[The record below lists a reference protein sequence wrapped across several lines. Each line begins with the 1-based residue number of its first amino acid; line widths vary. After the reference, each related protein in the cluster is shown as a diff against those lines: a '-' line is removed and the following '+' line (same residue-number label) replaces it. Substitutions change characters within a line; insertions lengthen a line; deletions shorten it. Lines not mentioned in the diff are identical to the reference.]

1 MDSKIYDL
9 KIHVLHDAPVIF
21 ITCHKMPRLL
31 HNLHVV
37 STWRSPDNA
46 IRKICHTTRR
56 KCCACCACHAKWR
69 WRSTFCAC
77 NCKRNSSSEN
87 DAKELRLSHKND
99 FRHVIYVGKRHEKPR
114 RPCKTKLRNDW
125 NLQKWPLL
133 QNWPEAR
140 PEANGC
146 EQLRKVANSC
156 RRLRTV
162 ATRPWNTPSAPRP
175 PVWHGDPCYA
185 FGNKILCQATHRKRC
200 QGRFCD
206 HFFCVFESG
215 ILSLSLFPVTLSAS
229 VPTCSNTGFI
239 NLAKVPNNSFT
250 STAWSCENYKQILA
264 DRNHPAILR
273 ASLLSQATNTNLSGY
288 SSAC

>member
-146 EQLRKVANSC
+146 EQLRKVANGCDTSMEYT
-156 RRLRTV
+156 LSTQ
-162 ATRPWNTPSAPRP
+162 TPSVTRGPLLRIREQDTLPSHASQEMP
-175 PVWHGDPCYA
+175 G
-185 FGNKILCQATHRKRC
+185 KILRSFFFRFWKWHPQSELVSRDPVCKRSNLLQHWFHQPC
-200 QGRFCD
+200 KSAKQFVHLYSLVVWKLQTNIGGS
-206 HFFCVFESG
+206 ES
-215 ILSLSLFPVTLSAS
+215 
-229 VPTCSNTGFI
+229 
-239 NLAKVPNNSFT
+239 
-250 STAWSCENYKQILA
+250 SC
-264 DRNHPAILR
+264 H
-273 ASLLSQATNTNLSGY
+273 S
-288 SSAC
+288 